1 MTEQQQQPSI
11 YRDEITEWRTLALL
25 TDVENQDWISRI
37 SPALFTGKRV
47 DLFHAMQNASIKY
60 GAITYEGIRHCYD
73 GTVPNELAAAQ
84 GGNIRACVDELAR
97 LARKRQAKRTAATMA
112 ELAGQHDPSIES
124 IQSALIFD
132 PIMADEDSSIASG
145 AQILLSDLELKRK
158 GLYKFTRSGIKFLD
172 NSMGGEYRP
181 KTLVVY
187 AAAPGSGKTTLF
199 CQSMLE
205 MAEGY
210 VNEKTG
216 EKIVTASL
224 LISLEMAKEDLLL
237 KWLGNRLEID
247 TQDIMSGR
255 LTDEQFQLIEE
266 KTVYFQQLPMY
277 VIDKS
282 DINLA
287 QIIYEIKK
295 HIFRY
300 GVRVVVIDYLQI
312 VNHAPTGNKN
322 SDLGEFAVAMKA
334 LAKREG
340 ITIVLLSQIT
350 AGKEGTFQIRDSGEV
365 GNIAD
370 VMFKSTL
377 ETDEIGP
384 LKPVTVRR
392 EKNRLGP
399 TGSIPVLFN
408 GPFQRFEEGTM

>member
-1 MTEQQQQPSI
+1 MTEQLET
-11 YRDEITEWRTLALL
+11 YRDEVSEWRALASLI
-25 TDVENQDWISRI
+25 EPSNQEWMNRI

-47 DLFHAMQNASIKY
+47 DVFHAMQNSFIKY
-60 GAITYEGIRHCYD
+60 GSVTYEGIRNHYK

-84 GGNIRACVDELAR
+84 GGNIRATVDELAR
-97 LARKRQAKRTAATMA
+97 LAKKRQAARTSATLK
-112 ELAGQHDPSIES
+112 ELAGQHDPQIDA

-132 PIMADEDSSIASG
+132 PIMADEDSSLVAG

-158 GLYKFTRSGIKFLD
+158 GLYKFTRTGIRFLD

-187 AAAPGSGKTTLF
+187 AAAPGSGKTTLM

-205 MAEGY
+205 MSEGY
-210 VNEKTG
+210 INETTG
-216 EKIVTASL
+216 ELIITPSL
-224 LISLEMAKEDLLL
+224 MFSLEMAKEDLLL

-247 TQDIMSGR
+247 TQNILAGK
-255 LTDEQFQLIEE
+255 LNDEEFQRIEE
-266 KTVYFQQLPMY
+266 KTVYFQRLPIY
-277 VIDKS
+277 IIDKS
-282 DINLA
+282 DITLA

-295 HIFRY
+295 HVFRY
-300 GVRVVVIDYLQI
+300 GVRVVFIDYLQI
-312 VNHAPTGNKN
+312 VNHQPTGNTN
-322 SDLGEFAVAMKA
+322 SDLGEFSVAMKS

-350 AGKEGTFQIRDSGEV
+350 AGKDGTFQIRDSGEV

-370 VMFKSTL
+370 VVFKAEL

-384 LKPVTVRR
+384 LKPVTVKRL
-392 EKNRLGP
+392 KNRLGP
-399 TGSIPVLFN
+399 TGSVPLLFN
-408 GPFQRFEEGTM
+408 GPYQRFEEGTM